1 MCSLLC
7 GRFTLRNLLFGVEL
21 RRLRGRHLLR

>member
-1 MCSLLC
+1 MCTMICRHFSL
-7 GRFTLRNLLFGVEL
+7 RALLFGVEL

>member
-1 MCSLLC
+1 MCCVICPRL
-7 GRFTLRNLLFGVEL
+7 TLRQLLFGVEL